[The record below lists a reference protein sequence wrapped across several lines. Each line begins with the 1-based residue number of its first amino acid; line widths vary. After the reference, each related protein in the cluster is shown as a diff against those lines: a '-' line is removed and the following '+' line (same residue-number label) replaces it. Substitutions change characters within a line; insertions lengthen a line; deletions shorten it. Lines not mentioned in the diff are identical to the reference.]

1 MDKFMPLD
9 TATRLPKWEPRLFPT
24 GLTVAELME
33 RLGAPAADE
42 ADPPARHYGLREVQ
56 ELGEGRWAA
65 GQVVLQ
71 GSEQAGK
78 TLREMGWLETR
89 GWEAA
94 KPVWLKIHEESR

>member
-24 GLTVAELME
+24 GLTVAELIE
-33 RLGAPAADE
+33 RLGAPTDNAN
-42 ADPPARHYGLREVQ
+42 PTRYGLMEVH

-89 GWEAA
+89 GWEA
-94 KPVWLKIHEESR
+94 KPVWLKIHEERDM